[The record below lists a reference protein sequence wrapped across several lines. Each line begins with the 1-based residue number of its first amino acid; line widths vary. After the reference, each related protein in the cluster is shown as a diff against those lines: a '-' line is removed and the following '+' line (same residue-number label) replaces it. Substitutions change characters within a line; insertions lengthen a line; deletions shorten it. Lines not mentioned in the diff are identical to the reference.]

1 MRVRILPPLPSKST
15 WPFGRVL
22 FASRREDSNHV
33 RKPPMWLSSTSSK
46 TGRFLYFFLR
56 PPQQKEMHANPSSAA
71 TINIHPLSGWFFIF
85 GHSPCLLA
93 APKGANT
100 VWHLRGAF
108 YFTFVQ
114 SPLPVTCL
122 HLFYLFLLFLR
133 FLCYSF
139 LAFQTCFLF
148 GWPPFYALCC
158 C

>member
-1 MRVRILPPLPSKST
+1 MGCLVMSYLSERKGRTPRSWRMHLPPSST
-15 WPFGRVL
+15 DR
-22 FASRREDSNHV
+22 
-33 RKPPMWLSSTSSK
+33 WLSSTSSK

-93 APKGANT
+93 AHKGANT

-133 FLCYSF
+133 FLCYFF
-139 LAFQTCFLF
+139 LAYQTYFLF
-148 GWPPFYALCC
+148 GRPPFDVP
-158 C
+158 